1 VTTDFDRLPYLE
13 ISQEELRMH
22 MFSAI
27 ALSSLGWAHPSHI
40 AVSDA
45 LTKLSLVS
53 TQAKWWNP
61 LAVVTITDQ

>member
-1 VTTDFDRLPYLE
+1 
-13 ISQEELRMH
+13 MH